1 MLMINHVSQESAT
14 LITPRTAL
22 GIEILLLHFR
32 HDVRSSKGALGITG
46 VWDRVVELH
55 VLERSNN
62 LVMSVHWELGPC
74 LSQLHRDDPG
84 FG

>member
-32 HDVRSSKGALGITG
+32 HEVRSSKGAKGIAG
-46 VWDRVVELH
+46 VWERVVELD
-55 VLERSNN
+55 VPERSNN

-74 LSQLHRDDPG
+74 QRQ
-84 FG
+84 

>member
-32 HDVRSSKGALGITG
+32 HDVQRGNGYDWSLRTSGRT
-46 VWDRVVELH
+46 R
-55 VLERSNN
+55 RT
-62 LVMSVHWELGPC
+62 
-74 LSQLHRDDPG
+74 
-84 FG
+84 